1 MVVLNCFNLKMS
13 MILIKEIKME
23 NVQILGDY
31 PLSVISADGED
42 EILFG
47 QLALIPKSQIKYC
60 NISREIIDSHAGLME
75 DKIRKYGF
83 LDVIKV
89 FKPTKKE
96 PNLYLP
102 AEGNNR
108 NTGLDWIFDSTSDTL
123 IPCLILPEIYDVA
136 NIDEA
141 LEVIIGLNKDNK
153 AWTVVNYIKARA
165 RSGKKPIYKEIYN
178 VLVNNIKNYEQVTPP
193 LTCYIYTGSKGND
206 YQQLKDGDWNLPDY
220 KLYKPFVDLF
230 MDTYRV
236 WCSNPSDGGLG
247 VKTHEFHNTFS
258 SNLVCM
264 LWGKVKDSL
273 KKNMTEAQRLNDFYG
288 FIEFLNTELRNHMN
302 NKKKQ
307 PQLYPNLPKA
317 VDEIRIWFDNE
328 WDTYRKS
335 VPEPAKDI
343 TIHFADPVNGQYD
356 LTPRTDKS
364 IST

>member
-1 MVVLNCFNLKMS
+1 MNK
-13 MILIKEIKME
+13 
-23 NVQILGDY
+23 VQLLGDY
-31 PLSVISADGED
+31 PSSVISADGED

-123 IPCLILPEIYDVA
+123 IPCLILPDIYDVT
-136 NIDEA
+136 NMDEA
-141 LEVIIGLNKDNK
+141 IEIIIGLNKDNK
-153 AWTVVNYIKARA
+153 AWTPVNYIKAWAKTDR
-165 RSGKKPIYKEIYN
+165 PIYKEIYK
-178 VLVNNIKNYEQVTPP
+178 VLLDNIKNHKNVTPP
-193 LTCYIYTGSKGND
+193 LTCYIYTGSKGNE
-206 YQQLKDGDWNLPDY
+206 YVELKAGDWDLPDY

-236 WCSNPSDGGLG
+236 WCSNPTDGGLG

-258 SNLVCM
+258 SNLICM
-264 LWGKVKDSL
+264 IWGKIKDSL
-273 KKNMTEAQRLNDFYG
+273 KKNMTEAQRLNDFKG
-288 FIEFLNTELRNHMN
+288 FIAFLDTQLRSHMI
-302 NKKKQ
+302 NKKRQ
-307 PQLYPNLPKA
+307 PGMHKNLPKA
-317 VDEIRIWFDNE
+317 VEEIRTWFDNE

-343 TIHFADPVNGQYD
+343 TIHFADPVD
-356 LTPRTDKS
+356 FTDKS
-364 IST
+364 ISA

>member
-1 MVVLNCFNLKMS
+1 MNK
-13 MILIKEIKME
+13 
-23 NVQILGDY
+23 VQLLGDY
-31 PLSVISADGED
+31 PSSVISADGED

-47 QLALIPKSQIKYC
+47 QLALIPKSQIKY
-60 NISREIIDSHAGLME
+60 NLLNRDQIDTHAGLME

-123 IPCLILPEIYDVA
+123 IPCLILPDIYDVT
-136 NIDEA
+136 NMDEA
-141 LEVIIGLNKDNK
+141 IEIIIGLNKDNK
-153 AWTVVNYIKARA
+153 AWTPVNYIKAWAKTDR
-165 RSGKKPIYKEIYN
+165 PIYKEIYK
-178 VLVNNIKNYEQVTPP
+178 VLLDNIKNHKNVTPP
-193 LTCYIYTGSKGND
+193 LTCYIYTGSKGNE
-206 YQQLKDGDWNLPDY
+206 YVELKAGDWDLPDY

-236 WCSNPSDGGLG
+236 WCSNPTDGGLG

-258 SNLVCM
+258 SNLICM
-264 LWGKVKDSL
+264 IWGKIKDSL
-273 KKNMTEAQRLNDFYG
+273 KKNMTEAQRLNDFKG
-288 FIEFLNTELRNHMN
+288 FIAFLDTQLRSHMI
-302 NKKKQ
+302 NKKGQ
-307 PQLYPNLPKA
+307 PGMHKNLPKA
-317 VDEIRIWFDNE
+317 VEEIRTWFDNE

-343 TIHFADPVNGQYD
+343 TIHFADPVD
-356 LTPRTDKS
+356 FTDKS
-364 IST
+364 ISA